1 MNKSIRL
8 GASFALLLI
17 VALLVNLTV
26 VQGFREDVY
35 AQDPRNAR
43 TTVELRQINRGQ
55 INAGGL
61 VLAESFR
68 TEDGFYQRSYPN
80 MPLSFGPVVGYVSDQ
95 YGTAQLEAGFN
106 GQLTGDTAGASS
118 RFLRTGLEEDQV
130 GNNVELTI
138 DPQLQAQAY
147 ELLANPGYEGAIA
160 AIRPS
165 TGEILALASTP
176 SYDPNLIADPAT
188 AEGTWADVNNN
199 PGKPLLNHATQD
211 QLPPGSIFKIITTA
225 AGLRNGY
232 TPDSLLTGEAQTI
245 LPGTDIPLSN
255 YGGQVCG
262 SGGQV
267 TLSTAFA
274 LSCNTAFVQM
284 GLEVGADA
292 MREAAAAFGVGER
305 YDLGMPNAAGSLGDL
320 PSGPE
325 VAQSAIGQ
333 RDVTMTALQ
342 AAVMAGI
349 VANDGVRMKPYV
361 VSRVTRPNLTEAY
374 KAEPEMLNEALTPE
388 EAATLAG
395 LMYGS
400 ERWTWGYDGNSFA
413 SKTGT
418 AEHAEGA
425 DPHVWYVAFDD
436 AKDVAVAV
444 VVKNGGNLGV
454 GATGGQVSSP
464 LGRAILRAAP
474 AAPAPAPAEEN
485 TQQEQGNR

>member
-8 GASFALLLI
+8 GATFALLLI
-17 VALLVNLTV
+17 LALLVNLTV

-35 AQDPRNAR
+35 AQDSRNSR
-43 TTVELRQINRGQ
+43 TTVELRQVNRGQ

-61 VLAESFR
+61 VLAESYR
-68 TEDGFYQRSYPN
+68 TEDGFYQRAYPN

-95 YGTAQLEAGFN
+95 YGTAQLESGFN
-106 GQLTGDTAGASS
+106 ADLTGDTVGNTS
-118 RFLRTGLEEDQV
+118 RFLRTGLEKDPV

-138 DPQLQAQAY
+138 DPHLQALAY
-147 ELLANPGYEGAIA
+147 DLLAGPGYEGAIA
-160 AIRPS
+160 AIRPG

-176 SYDPNLIADPAT
+176 SFDPNSISDPAT
-188 AEGTWADVNNN
+188 AEEAWAEVNNN

-225 AGLRNGY
+225 AGLRHGF
-232 TPDSLLTGEAQTI
+232 TPDSPLTGEAQTI
-245 LPGTDIPLSN
+245 LPGTNIPLSN
-255 YGGQVCG
+255 YGGQACG
-262 SGGQV
+262 NGGAV
-267 TLSTAFA
+267 PLTTAFA

-292 MREAAAAFGVGER
+292 LREAAAAFGVGER
-305 YDLGMPNAAGSLGDL
+305 YDLGLPAAAGSLGGL
-320 PSGPE
+320 EGPPE
-325 VAQSAIGQ
+325 LAQSAIGQ

-342 AAVMAGI
+342 AAVMAGV
-349 VANDGVRMKPYV
+349 VANDGVRMKPYL
-361 VSRVTRPNLTEAY
+361 VSRVTRPNLAEAY
-374 KAEPEMLNEALTPE
+374 AVEPEVLNEAVTPE

-395 LMYGS
+395 LMYAS
-400 ERWTWGYDGNSFA
+400 ERWTFGYDGNGFA

-425 DPHVWYVAFDD
+425 APHVWYVAFDEG
-436 AKDVAVAV
+436 KDVAVAV
-444 VVKNGGNLGV
+444 VVKNGGDLGA

-474 AAPAPAPAEEN
+474 AAPVD
-485 TQQEQGNR
+485 EQPEK